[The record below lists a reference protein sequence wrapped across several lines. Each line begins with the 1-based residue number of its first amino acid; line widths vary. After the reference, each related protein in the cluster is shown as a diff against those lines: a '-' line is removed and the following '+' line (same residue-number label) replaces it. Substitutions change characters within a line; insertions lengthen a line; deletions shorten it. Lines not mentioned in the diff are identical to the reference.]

1 MKKLLGIMV
10 LGLLWCSIS
19 NAQHELNQTKET
31 GGLGYW
37 LVAGF
42 LLLFVGFLY
51 GSFGKGNNPQTSRN
65 LRPEATAWHWN
76 NGPQIIQI

>member
-1 MKKLLGIMV
+1 VKKLLAILV
-10 LGLLWCSIS
+10 LSLLWCSIS

-42 LLLFVGFLY
+42 LLLVVGF
-51 GSFGKGNNPQTSRN
+51 FIWIFWKKK
-65 LRPEATAWHWN
+65 
-76 NGPQIIQI
+76 

>member
-1 MKKLLGIMV
+1 MKKLLGILV

-42 LLLFVGFLY
+42 LLLVVGFLY
-51 GSFGKGNNPQTSRN
+51 GSFGIRNNPQAPENLSRDK
-65 LRPEATAWHWN
+65 
-76 NGPQIIQI
+76 

>member
-1 MKKLLGIMV
+1 MKKFLAIVV

-19 NAQHELNQTKET
+19 NAYHELNQTKET

-42 LLLFVGFLY
+42 LLLVVVFFIWI
-51 GSFGKGNNPQTSRN
+51 F
-65 LRPEATAWHWN
+65 WN
-76 NGPQIIQI
+76 IWNKK

>member
-42 LLLFVGFLY
+42 LLLFVGF
-51 GSFGKGNNPQTSRN
+51 FIWIFWKRK
-65 LRPEATAWHWN
+65 
-76 NGPQIIQI
+76 

>member
-1 MKKLLGIMV
+1 MKKFLGFLV

-19 NAQHELNQTKET
+19 NAYHELNQTKET

-42 LLLFVGFLY
+42 LLLVVGF
-51 GSFGKGNNPQTSRN
+51 FI
-65 LRPEATAWHWN
+65 WIFWN
-76 NGPQIIQI
+76 KK

>member
-1 MKKLLGIMV
+1 MKKFLGILV

-19 NAQHELNQTKET
+19 NAYHELNQTKET

-42 LLLFVGFLY
+42 LLLVVVFFIWI
-51 GSFGKGNNPQTSRN
+51 F
-65 LRPEATAWHWN
+65 WN
-76 NGPQIIQI
+76 IWNKK